1 MRSNHS
7 AIWTVVETQIH
18 PDPSK
23 PNYGKTQF
31 KYLHGLITNANIK
44 VTKKYPSVLKMLT
57 LNFKGLKLKLKAK
70 TPNFTKTQPNLSGKL
85 GYGFLCVFLQKYQFL

>member
-18 PDPSK
+18 PDLSK

-44 VTKKYPSVLKMLT
+44 ATKKYPSVLK
-57 LNFKGLKLKLKAK
+57 NVNIKF
-70 TPNFTKTQPNLSGKL
+70 
-85 GYGFLCVFLQKYQFL
+85 